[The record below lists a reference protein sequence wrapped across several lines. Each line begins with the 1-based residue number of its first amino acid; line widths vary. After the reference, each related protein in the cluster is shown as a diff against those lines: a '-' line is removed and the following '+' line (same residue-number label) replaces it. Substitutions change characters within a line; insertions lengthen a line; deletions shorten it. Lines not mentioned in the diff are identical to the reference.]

1 MIESF
6 DGIKNLY
13 SEEGFAK
20 IQNAHVIVIGIG
32 GVGSWACESLIRSG
46 VGKLTMVDMDDICV
60 SNINR
65 QVHSLVSTVG
75 KEKVF
80 QMKERLFHI
89 NPKAEINAIFDFF
102 TPSTMENILG
112 IKADFILDAMDS
124 VPNKCLLVDECK
136 KRDLNVLTTGAAGQR
151 VDPTQ
156 IHICDLNRTI
166 NDKLCKRMKRIL
178 KREYGY
184 FRLHKSPYKIPCVSS
199 KEIVTNEILQDEFSP
214 IRNCQTSLG
223 SASFVTGTMG
233 FVATA
238 YILDQLTK

>member
-13 SEEGFAK
+13 TPEGLKK
-20 IQNAHVIVIGIG
+20 IQKSHVMVIGIG

-46 VGKLTMVDMDDICV
+46 VERLTIVDMDDICV

-65 QVHSLVSTVG
+65 QVHATTKTIG

-80 QMKERLFHI
+80 QMKERLLEI
-89 NPKAEINAIFDFF
+89 NPKAKINAIFEFF
-102 TPSTMENILG
+102 TPTTMEEILS

-136 KRDLNVLTTGAAGQR
+136 KREIKILTTGAAGQR
-151 VDPTQ
+151 IDPTQ

-166 NDKLCKRMKRIL
+166 NDKLCKRMKRVL
-178 KREYGY
+178 KKDYGY

-199 KEIVTNEILQDEFSP
+199 KELVLNEISEEEISN
-214 IRNCQTSLG
+214 IRNCQIGLG

-233 FVATA
+233 FVATS
-238 YILDQLTK
+238 YILNELAK

>member
-13 SEEGFAK
+13 GKESFAK
-20 IQNAHVIVIGIG
+20 LQKSHVIVVGIG

-46 VGKLTMVDMDDICV
+46 LGKLTMIDMDDICV

-65 QVHSLVSTVG
+65 QVHATTKTLG
-75 KEKVF
+75 KEKVY
-80 QMKERLFHI
+80 QMKERLLEI
-89 NPKAEINAIFDFF
+89 NPIAEINAIFDFF
-102 TPSTMENILG
+102 TPDTMDTILSTN
-112 IKADFILDAMDS
+112 ADFILDAMDS
-124 VPNKCLLVDECK
+124 VNNKCLLAHECK
-136 KRDLNVLTTGAAGQR
+136 EREINFLTTGAAGQR
-151 VDPTQ
+151 VDPTM

-178 KREYGY
+178 KKDYGY

-199 KEIVTNEILQDEFSP
+199 KEIVTNEVLEEEFSP
-214 IRNCQTSLG
+214 VRNCQTILG

-233 FVATA
+233 FVATS
-238 YILDQLTK
+238 YILGELTK